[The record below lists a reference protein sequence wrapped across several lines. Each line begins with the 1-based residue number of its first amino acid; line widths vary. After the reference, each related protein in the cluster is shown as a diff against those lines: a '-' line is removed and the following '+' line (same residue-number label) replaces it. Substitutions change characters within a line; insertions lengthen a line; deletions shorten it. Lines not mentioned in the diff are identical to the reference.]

1 MNDTTATE
9 PIASPDQGG
18 AVPDNTTSE
27 TSAPDAPPAGD
38 TGSASN
44 FSTSEVPTEATTESP
59 PPTSD
64 DKGNSTSSAE
74 PPTVDAVTNEAAA
87 PENVTTSPTES
98 VTSQETTSEPAETTG
113 ATETTEVSEQTT
125 STATTQSTGATT
137 SAASQDEAAEAEAV
151 FVIKDENDKPCLL
164 ASLDF
169 TIRVL
174 YIDQQ
179 GQNQTYE
186 ASLPDPKDVTVA
198 GSCGKSSSSL
208 QLAWNNTTFALNL
221 AFVLSGPGN
230 RSSGDDASPEVTE
243 NTNYTWSLS
252 EISLTY
258 DTSEVSVFPGASDR
272 KVQTATVRDLNLFST
287 PLGQSYVCHEAQLL
301 SMELQGARL
310 EFNWVHLMPFGV
322 NGTRFSAEA
331 ENCQAGGASESAP
344 GQQDAYLIPLI
355 VACSLAALVV
365 IIVLGYAISRCVT
378 RHQRQ
383 SEYKQMP

>member
-1 MNDTTATE
+1 M
-9 PIASPDQGG
+9 S
-18 AVPDNTTSE
+18 
-27 TSAPDAPPAGD
+27 
-38 TGSASN
+38 
-44 FSTSEVPTEATTESP
+44 
-59 PPTSD
+59 
-64 DKGNSTSSAE
+64 KWSSLSVKALLV
-74 PPTVDAVTNEAAA
+74 TV
-87 PENVTTSPTES
+87 
-98 VTSQETTSEPAETTG
+98 G
-113 ATETTEVSEQTT
+113 
-125 STATTQSTGATT
+125 
-137 SAASQDEAAEAEAV
+137 
-151 FVIKDENDKPCLL
+151 
-164 ASLDF
+164 
-169 TIRVL
+169 VL
-174 YIDQQ
+174 CV
-179 GQNQTYE
+179 QTYE

-221 AFVLSGPGN
+221 AFPRFELEKQDKYEESGGETKEAQGTVA
-230 RSSGDDASPEVTE
+230 REDDASPEVTE

-322 NGTRFSAEA
+322 NGTRFSA
-331 ENCQAGGASESAP
+331 